1 MNTFGESIMV
11 RYNNLFKDNLEPPH
25 LIIIKNKAIKFYE
38 KELEKPKKKWFG
50 WGFFNDENEKINLL
64 DKIFNSKPNTKLLTL
79 RKPSYPDCDVE
90 FIYFGNNMKYE
101 ILKNVPVDL
110 NTPTNEM
117 SEIQIN
123 LTKEKKPD
131 IHYKFSVNEEGEL
144 VEFN

>member
-1 MNTFGESIMV
+1 MV
-11 RYNNLFKDNLEPPH
+11 QYNKLFKDNFEPPH

-38 KELEKPKKKWFG
+38 KELEKPNKKWFG

-79 RKPSYPDCDVE
+79 KKPSHPDCDVE

-101 ILKNVPVDL
+101 ILKSVPVDL

-123 LTKEKKPD
+123 LTKEKQPD
-131 IHYKFSVNEEGEL
+131 IHYKFSVNEEGEF